1 MGPRRSGNKSCEGA
15 AVKLPGSVVFLALAA
30 CASPRPPVAPPP
42 PAPAAVSEA
51 KPAIA
56 EEEYRARAAEAALAR
71 TKAAQESQAT
81 ENRQLAEEVRRLQAQ
96 VSELEARQTQRGWVI
111 TVGGDLLF
119 DVGRSTL
126 KPGGRHAIDNLARIM
141 RQEPERKIVIEGF
154 TDSSGGEAANRR
166 LSERRAQA
174 VRDALV
180 QRRVASGR
188 IVARGL
194 GEAYPVASNESP
206 AGRQL
211 NRRVEILIG
220 EHAGRAATGST
231 APPSR

>member
-1 MGPRRSGNKSCEGA
+1 M
-15 AVKLPGSVVFLALAA
+15 KLGGSVVFLALAA
-30 CASPRPPVAPPP
+30 CASPPPPVATPP
-42 PAPAAVSEA
+42 PAPAAVSAAE
-51 KPAIA
+51 PAIA

-71 TKAAQESQAT
+71 AKAAQESQAT

-111 TVGGDLLF
+111 TVGSDLLF
-119 DVGRSTL
+119 DVGRSRL
-126 KPGGRHAIDNLARIM
+126 KPGGRHAVDNLARIM

-180 QRRVASGR
+180 QRGVASGR

>member
-1 MGPRRSGNKSCEGA
+1 M
-15 AVKLPGSVVFLALAA
+15 KLPGSVVFLALAA
-30 CASPRPPVAPPP
+30 CASPQPPVAPPP

-71 TKAAQESQAT
+71 AKAAQESQAT

-111 TVGGDLLF
+111 TVGSDLLF
-119 DVGRSTL
+119 DVGRSRL

-174 VRDALV
+174 VRNALV
-180 QRRVASGR
+180 QRGVASSR

-231 APPSR
+231 APASR

>member
-1 MGPRRSGNKSCEGA
+1 M
-15 AVKLPGSVVFLALAA
+15 KLPGSVVFLALAA
-30 CASPRPPVAPPP
+30 CASPRPPAAPPP
-42 PAPAAVSEA
+42 PAPTAVSEA

-71 TKAAQESQAT
+71 AKAAQESQAT
-81 ENRQLAEEVRRLQAQ
+81 ENRKLAEEVRRLQAQ

-126 KPGGRHAIDNLARIM
+126 KPGGRHAIANLARIM

-180 QRRVASGR
+180 QRGVASGR

-231 APPSR
+231 APASR